1 MTYIHI
7 VRYSSGTSVKEQIDA
22 LLTAG
27 KIDADT
33 RLFFSKNQY
42 ITMQDLSELEGYFDF
57 VRDDDFDC
65 DNLVLKPREYIL
77 KCAEEK
83 RRY

>member
-7 VRYSSGTSVKEQIDA
+7 VRYSSGTSVKEQINA

-57 VRDDDFDC
+57 VKDDDFDR